1 MYFAGAISS
10 GLFVTRSGDIY
21 GRKLPTMISALVSIP
36 IHIALMASTN
46 LNFSIVMFYLFGLTR
61 PGKMQVSFVYVSELV
76 PEKFRRFV
84 GTFILFFDG
93 SSLILFGFYFLL
105 ISKNWVYFQV
115 FTLLLSIASTAIL
128 FFIPESPKY
137 LMNKRRYEDARNS
150 FVKIAIINKVC
161 SEAIKNI

>member
-1 MYFAGAISS
+1 M
-10 GLFVTRSGDIY
+10 
-21 GRKLPTMISALVSIP
+21 PTMISALVSIP

-46 LNFSIVMFYLFGLTR
+46 LNFSIVLFYLFGLTR

-76 PEKFRRFV
+76 PEKFRRYV

-128 FFIPESPKY
+128 FLIPESPKY

-150 FVKIAIINKVC
+150 FVKIAIINQVC
-161 SEAIKNI
+161 SEAIQKI